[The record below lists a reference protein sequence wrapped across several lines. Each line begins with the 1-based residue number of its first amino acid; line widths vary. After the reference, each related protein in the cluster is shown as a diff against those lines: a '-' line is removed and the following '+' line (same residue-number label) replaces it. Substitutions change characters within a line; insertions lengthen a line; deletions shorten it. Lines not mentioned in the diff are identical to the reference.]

1 MFEFPVRPMNS
12 VGIDRDLTDN
22 EAHRRQLIADL
33 KLAALKGIY
42 NLVNELAKGRPI
54 RACIEAKDNGWMLI
68 AHVLVH

>member
-1 MFEFPVRPMNS
+1 MFQFPVRAMHG

-22 EAHRRQLIADL
+22 DAHRRQLVADL
-33 KLAALKGIY
+33 KLAAFKGID

-54 RACIEAKDNGWMLI
+54 RACIKTKENGWTLI